1 MSFNP
6 YGCRVLIKPDP
17 EEEKAG
23 LIIKPM
29 TAIEREKRERR
40 YGTGVVIA
48 MGPGMPIDDVATEW
62 PDARW
67 PMPDGSQDVLP
78 DIRGKRVIYY
88 KMAEQPYMLD
98 GVEHVI
104 VRDESIDAILED

>member
-6 YGCRVLIKPDP
+6 SGCRVLIKPDP
-17 EEEKAG
+17 EEEKEKGG

-29 TAIEREKRERR
+29 TALDREKRERR
-40 YGTGVVIA
+40 YGTGIVVA
-48 MGPGMPIDDVATEW
+48 MGPGMPMDNGG
-62 PDARW
+62 RW
-67 PMPDGSQDVLP
+67 PMPDGSRPDILP
-78 DIRGKRVIYY
+78 DIHGKRVIYY

-104 VRDESIDAILED
+104 VRDESIDGIVED